1 MRMRKNDFDWIQK
14 PAKKRDYIKVS
25 LKPVVVPGDPPYTA
39 LLIDPAVDNAVCGAL
54 WVHGWLDCEL
64 PDGLQEVRYRAIRA
78 FRMRLKPPETVQEMK
93 ALCARIARNY
103 AVDCLRRETK
113 RKKDGYAG
121 LCEDPDEYVPLNLS
135 YEQRDPV
142 DAARE
147 LEVAAELFRQG
158 RMPEHGVDILEG
170 IACEQTYEEV
180 AEPLGI
186 SSHAVH
192 GRLKT
197 MRKLF
202 RKQIARRGMK

>member
-1 MRMRKNDFDWIQK
+1 MTPLEFDWIQK

-39 LLIDPAVDNAVCGAL
+39 LLTDPAVDNAVCGAL

-78 FRMRLKPPETVQEMK
+78 FRMRLKPPSTVQEMK

-103 AVDCLRRETK
+103 AVDCLRRETS
-113 RKKDGYAG
+113 RKTDGYAG
-121 LCEDPDEYVPLNLS
+121 LCGDPDEYVPLHRS

-147 LEVAAELFRQG
+147 LEVAEELIRQG

-186 SSHAVH
+186 SSFAVQR
-192 GRLKT
+192 RLKT

-202 RKQIARRGMK
+202 RKQIARQGMK